1 MAGPESLEEGGRSV
15 NGKKM
20 VYAAGSEASGRGPG
34 PRNASGPWKSE
45 KSGEQ
50 SLPLSLQKNFGPA
63 SASVRSTGDLGPPS
77 L

>member
-45 KSGEQ
+45 KSGE
-50 SLPLSLQKNFGPA
+50 
-63 SASVRSTGDLGPPS
+63 
-77 L
+77 